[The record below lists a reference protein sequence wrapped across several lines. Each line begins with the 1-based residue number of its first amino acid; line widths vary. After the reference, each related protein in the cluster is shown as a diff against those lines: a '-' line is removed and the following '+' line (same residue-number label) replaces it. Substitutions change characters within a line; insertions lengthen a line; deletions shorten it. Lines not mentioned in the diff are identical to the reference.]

1 MDLTGI
7 GTAFDFAKGV
17 MDRFWPKQASEA
29 EKLAALSALAPMIQE
44 RDDGLIQAKRD
55 IIVAEMNQ
63 GDNFTKRARPSVIYM
78 GLAFI
83 GMVHVIVPCITK
95 LIVAFKSTSI
105 TAAQLTAISSIG
117 DISLPSEF
125 WIAWGSVVSIYSLGR
140 SAEKRGSVDK
150 IVSMITGKK

>member
-29 EKLAALSALAPMIQE
+29 EKLAALAALAPMIQE
-44 RDDGLIQAKRD
+44 RDDGVIQAKRD

-63 GDNFTKRARPSVIYM
+63 GDNFTKRARPAVIYM
-78 GLAFI
+78 GLVFI
-83 GMVHVIVPCITK
+83 GIVHVIVPTVVK
-95 LIVAFKSTSI
+95 LLMAFKINTI
-105 TAAQLTAISSIG
+105 TAVQLTAISDIG
-117 DISLPSEF
+117 KITLPTEF
-125 WIAWGSVVSIYSLGR
+125 WLAWGSVVSIYSLGR

-150 IVSMITGKK
+150 IVSMITGGK